1 MPIRL
6 FHRIS
11 ISLAC
16 LLSISAI
23 PASQAQ
29 DPLTRLAFGSCNR
42 QDLPQPL
49 WTPILKFQPQAWIW
63 LGDNIYGDTND
74 MEVLENKWTTQKTHP
89 DYTQLRALCPVIGIW
104 DDHDY
109 GRNNAGFGYPF
120 KKESQKLFLD
130 FLDEPTESPRRNQAG
145 IYATRTFGPPGSE
158 VRVILLDGRSFRGA
172 PKSGGDI
179 LGETQWIWLTEI
191 LESSTA
197 QVHLI
202 CSGSQILPTEHR
214 HEKWADYPDSRKRL
228 LDMIAQT
235 KKSGVLFLSGDRHMG
250 EISRLEHAG
259 TTFTEVTSSG
269 MTHFR
274 HDTTSEKNSLRL
286 GEFFAELNFGTLEI
300 DWGLKKITIA
310 IRDSAGSVVRNTEV
324 RF

>member
-6 FHRIS
+6 FCKTS
-11 ISLAC
+11 LFLAC

-23 PASQAQ
+23 PAIQAQ
-29 DPLTRLAFGSCNR
+29 EPLTRLAFGSCNR

-49 WTPILKFQPQAWIW
+49 WSPILNFQPQAWIW

-74 MEVLENKWTTQKTHP
+74 MAVLEEKWNTQKANP
-89 DYTQLRALCPVIGIW
+89 NYTKLRALCPVIGIW

-130 FLDEPTESPRRNQAG
+130 FLDEPTESPRRNQSG
-145 IYATRTFGPPGSE
+145 IYTTRRFGPSGSE
-158 VRVILLDGRSFRGA
+158 VCVILLDGRSFRGA

-179 LGETQWIWLTEI
+179 LGEAQWLWLTDI
-191 LESSTA
+191 LENSTA
-197 QVHLI
+197 QIHLI

-228 LDMIAQT
+228 LDLLARTQKT
-235 KKSGVLFLSGDRHMG
+235 GVIFLSGDRHMA
-250 EISRLEHAG
+250 EISRIEHAG
-259 TTFTEVTSSG
+259 TSFTEVTSSG

-274 HDTTSEKNSLRL
+274 HDSNNEKNSLRI
-286 GEFFAELNFGTLEI
+286 GDFFADLNFGTIEI
-300 DWGLKKITIA
+300 DWDLKIISLA
-310 IRDSAGSVVRNTEV
+310 IRTNAGSVIRNTEV